1 MSAKIMYDYVEGYC
15 PVLHYRCLMPVEY
28 QKQADEQFHKVQC
41 ACENSPN
48 CSNKKSCENYNNAP
62 EVQVKWKLREKKLI

>member
-15 PVLHYRCLMPVEY
+15 PVLYYRCLMPVEY
-28 QKQADEQFHKVQC
+28 QKQADEQFHKI
-41 ACENSPN
+41 
-48 CSNKKSCENYNNAP
+48 CENYNNAP